1 MENLEEF
8 LKQSKMAARVVLPTH
23 VVVGR
28 DRLSS
33 EALAALST
41 RGTYAGGD
49 SACDLEV
56 GGQVVARGRVVTR
69 RGKRYFQVREIAGGP
84 S

>member
-1 MENLEEF
+1 MDTFEQF
-8 LKQSKMAARVVLPTH
+8 LKQSPMAARVVLPTL

-28 DRLSS
+28 DKLSS
-33 EALAALST
+33 EALATLRT

-49 SACDLEV
+49 AACDLEV

-69 RGKRYFQVREIAGGP
+69 RGLHYFQVREIAGGA